1 MSSNLTELKN
11 RVQYL
16 TDDSSLYN
24 TQQKQKDLQNI
35 LDTFN
40 DYHLHTKYKNKI
52 EKQKKEVSK
61 LNKELKNLKTIVDYS
76 KNNLK
81 SPESKSPESKIDE
94 SKSPESKIDESKSS
108 ESKFVSIKLPES
120 ESSELN
126 DNESK
131 TDKLN
136 DDETNKDD
144 LNEDILAKFDK
155 LVGGTN
161 EYNYLNYLPFL
172 NNDYFDL
179 FNNNFNYE
187 TMLIYIIY
195 HILSLIEII
204 MIFMLGFNNI
214 NYEFIILSVVYIMI
228 KLKFNSIEIK
238 KLVNKHKEFENDI
251 SKIKNDLINPNK
263 EINKNKIKNKLNE
276 IVKYYENYIT
286 SNENKYLFYIK
297 LVLICF
303 PILILGILYVYT
315 ECIFTS
321 LIILYLLLLVIP
333 YKGIFINVF
342 DRKLEY
348 KTIWNY
354 LNYLEILIIIIIIF
368 NIVKIYSNK
377 YTNTLDFYNS
387 IKLLVNNLKKLV
399 IKSNTNV
406 LVKTFNK
413 LIIK

>member
-1 MSSNLTELKN
+1 
-11 RVQYL
+11 
-16 TDDSSLYN
+16 
-24 TQQKQKDLQNI
+24 
-35 LDTFN
+35 
-40 DYHLHTKYKNKI
+40 
-52 EKQKKEVSK
+52 
-61 LNKELKNLKTIVDYS
+61 
-76 KNNLK
+76 
-81 SPESKSPESKIDE
+81 
-94 SKSPESKIDESKSS
+94 
-108 ESKFVSIKLPES
+108 
-120 ESSELN
+120 
-126 DNESK
+126 
-131 TDKLN
+131 
-136 DDETNKDD
+136 
-144 LNEDILAKFDK
+144 
-155 LVGGTN
+155 
-161 EYNYLNYLPFL
+161 
-172 NNDYFDL
+172 
-179 FNNNFNYE
+179 
-187 TMLIYIIY
+187 
-195 HILSLIEII
+195 

-214 NYEFIILSVVYIMI
+214 NYEFIILSIVYIMI

-263 EINKNKIKNKLNE
+263 DINKNKIKHKLNE

-315 ECIFTS
+315 ECVFTS

-348 KTIWNY
+348 NTIWNY
-354 LNYLEILIIIIIIF
+354 LNYLEILIIIIIVF

-387 IKLLVNNLKKLV
+387 IKLLVNNLKKIV